1 MRINVRHGLTFH
13 ALMPGKRLRALQIDS
28 TFLSE
33 NIDST
38 FLSENPAVPV
48 RQIELP
54 HISEAERFRA
64 NASVESVD
72 LNQNDLATAS

>member
-13 ALMPGKRLRALQIDS
+13 ALMPGKRLRALQ
-28 TFLSE
+28 
-33 NIDST
+33 IDST